1 MNSLLPAPKVLS
13 TARVGKGT
21 GRRVNW
27 GCGYPQVG
35 DGRIP
40 GYWALSRVGTGMAL
54 TTAEREEEKEDETS
68 PFRTAKTFR
77 VGQQG
82 NRRAE
87 SSLSGELLPLF
98 STVRA

>member
-54 TTAEREEEKEDETS
+54 TTAEREKE
-68 PFRTAKTFR
+68 
-77 VGQQG
+77 
-82 NRRAE
+82 RRLNE
-87 SSLSGELLPLF
+87 SFQNSKNLQSG
-98 STVRA
+98 SAGK